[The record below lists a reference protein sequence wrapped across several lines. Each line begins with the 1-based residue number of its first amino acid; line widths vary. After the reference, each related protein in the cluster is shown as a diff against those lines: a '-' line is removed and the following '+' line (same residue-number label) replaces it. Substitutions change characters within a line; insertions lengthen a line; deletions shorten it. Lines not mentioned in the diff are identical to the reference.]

1 MARRRERRAVE
12 VDVAICF
19 VAVVVR
25 VCRLVLS
32 AWAMVLALPAAV
44 LLLVPVVLLEVV
56 AAICSLVLAPAA
68 ASASAWEAQVHRQI
82 VLVEVV
88 SASGFGLSVV
98 RGRAVLRC

>member
-44 LLLVPVVLLEVV
+44 LLLVPVVLLEV

-68 ASASAWEAQVHRQI
+68 AAASAWEAQVHRQI
-82 VLVEVV
+82 VLFEVA
-88 SASGFGLSVV
+88 SASGFGLLVV